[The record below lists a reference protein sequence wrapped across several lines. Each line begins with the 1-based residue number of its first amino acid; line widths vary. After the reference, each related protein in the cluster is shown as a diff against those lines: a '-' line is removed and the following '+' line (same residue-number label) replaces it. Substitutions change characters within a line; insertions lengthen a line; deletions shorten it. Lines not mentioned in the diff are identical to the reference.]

1 MEMDLCQEVVLI
13 VGYVF
18 PPAMDTSVIV
28 IGSFGLVSFG
38 VRLHACLDGSVHACL
53 DGSMHALTNVV
64 CEVEAVMP
72 VCMDVGVVCESEQH
86 IFNA

>member
-1 MEMDLCQEVVLI
+1 MGMDFCQEVVLI

-28 IGSFGLVSFG
+28 IGSLCLVSFG
-38 VRLHACLDGSVHACL
+38 VRLHACL

-64 CEVEAVMP
+64 CEVEAFMP
-72 VCMDVGVVCESEQH
+72 VCMDAGVVCESEQH